1 MKGVQRTDSMTD
13 PDRTKILDQA
23 LADALKPL
31 ALGLGLLWLL
41 LAIAHLFLLTG
52 QSRSVMVPLTGTTSA
67 ALLGLWGV
75 LSHRGPVGA
84 PLAHTVGSTV
94 ALLLAANGLVHIAT
108 TGELHQSTNI
118 ALLIVAVGCFFTRI
132 EWLVGVAVLVC
143 TAWAFVVLRI
153 GDTGAIVH
161 FAFMILIAVTL
172 AVLVLQ
178 NRARLILSNAA
189 ALRAEA
195 QQTERLLHQSLTDQL
210 TGVYNRRWF
219 DQSLQKEWSRALET
233 AQPLSLVLID
243 VDRFKLYN
251 DAYGHPAG
259 DQCLKKVA
267 GILGRTLRRM
277 DALSRYGGE
286 EFAVLLPDTDL
297 GQAFEIAERARHA
310 VESARLPHIANAPGE
325 PEILTISLGIATS
338 RDGSLTGPDALIA
351 RADAALYQAKA
362 EGRNRSIRAA
372 ASTGS
377 EAIPEPR
384 AVNG

>member
-1 MKGVQRTDSMTD
+1 
-13 PDRTKILDQA
+13 
-23 LADALKPL
+23 
-31 ALGLGLLWLL
+31 
-41 LAIAHLFLLTG
+41 
-52 QSRSVMVPLTGTTSA
+52 MVPLTGITSA

-75 LSHRGPVGA
+75 LSQRGPVGA
-84 PLAHTVGSTV
+84 PLAHSVGSAV
-94 ALLLAANGLVHIAT
+94 ALLLAVNGLVHIAT
-108 TGELHQSTNI
+108 TGELQQSTNI

-143 TAWAFVVLRI
+143 TAWALLVLQI
-153 GDTGAIVH
+153 GDTGGVVH

-219 DQSLQKEWSRALET
+219 DQSLQNEWGRALET
-233 AQPLSLVLID
+233 VQPLSLVLID

-251 DAYGHPAG
+251 DAFGHPAG
-259 DQCLKKVA
+259 DQCLKQVA

-297 GQAFEIAERARHA
+297 DQAFEIAERARLA
-310 VESARLPHIANAPGE
+310 VESARLPHTAAAPGE
-325 PEILTISLGIATS
+325 PEILTISLGVATS
-338 RDGSLTGPDALIA
+338 RDGRLTGPDALIIE
-351 RADAALYQAKA
+351 ADAALYQAKA
-362 EGRNRSIRAA
+362 QGRNRTIRAT
-372 ASTGS
+372 ASTGPDVIAES
-377 EAIPEPR
+377 RAI
-384 AVNG
+384 NG